1 MIKYFRLP
9 FFLTVFILIFNYSI
23 IHAED
28 RTKFKI
34 EGMGLE
40 ESLLIYFSKDQ
51 IKESEIPLHD
61 DKRYKAAHF
70 TDISLIY
77 DDVLVD
83 FKANDKRFLIQGLTG
98 YIGFKNDIDSCYKK
112 QNQIDKKISSMIDYV
127 ERRDWGILKYDQ
139 GGEGSTY
146 RPITFDL
153 SNGSRVAV
161 DCYYYTDPEWEH
173 NLKVHTNTK
182 LFLEYINL
190 LAEPVK
196 N

>member
-1 MIKYFRLP
+1 MIKTKTI
-9 FFLTVFILIFNYSI
+9 FFLLSLTLIFNHSAIY
-23 IHAED
+23 AED

-40 ESLLIYFSKDQ
+40 ESLLRYFSIDQ
-51 IKESEIPLHD
+51 IKASEIPLYD
-61 DKRYKAAHF
+61 DNKYKAALF
-70 TDISLIY
+70 SGTSLIY

-83 FKANDKRFLIQGLTG
+83 FKANDKKFLIQGLTG
-98 YIGFKNDIDSCYKK
+98 YISFKKDIDRCYNK

-127 ERRDWGILKYDQ
+127 ERIDWGILKYNR

-153 SNGSRVAV
+153 PDGSRVAV
-161 DCYYYTDPEWEH
+161 DCYYYTDSEWEH

-182 LFLEYINL
+182 QFLKYIEL
-190 LAEPVK
+190 VADPVK

>member
-1 MIKYFRLP
+1 M
-9 FFLTVFILIFNYSI
+9 S
-23 IHAED
+23 
-28 RTKFKI
+28 
-34 EGMGLE
+34 LE

-61 DKRYKAAHF
+61 DKRYSAALF
-70 TDISLIY
+70 SDTSLIY

-83 FKANDKRFLIQGLTG
+83 FKANDKSFLIQGLTG
-98 YIGFKNDIDSCYKK
+98 YVGFKNDIDGCYKK

-127 ERRDWGILKYDQ
+127 ERRDWGILKYDR

-153 SNGSRVAV
+153 PDGSRVAV
-161 DCYYYTDPEWEH
+161 DCYYYTNPEWEH

-182 LFLEYINL
+182 LLLDYIKL